1 MVRKH
6 ADDLCQSTPSYHRP
20 CLLDVRRLRTAPKID
35 NTRNYDATFVC
46 DGTKVMKVGFTPFA
60 TTLASDGVS
69 ADLTQQPADGL
80 LYTGGGQRLQAHGN
94 EATWTDNKGVSHRC
108 REHAGETDSNM
119 PSR

>member
-1 MVRKH
+1 MTFASQHLLIIGLVCWTSV
-6 ADDLCQSTPSYHRP
+6 ACAPSR
-20 CLLDVRRLRTAPKID
+20 KID
-35 NTRNYDATFVC
+35 NTRNYDAAFVC
-46 DGTKVMKVGFTPFA
+46 DGTKVVKISFTPFA
-60 TTLASDGVS
+60 ATLASDGVS

-108 REHAGETDSNM
+108 REHAGETNSNM